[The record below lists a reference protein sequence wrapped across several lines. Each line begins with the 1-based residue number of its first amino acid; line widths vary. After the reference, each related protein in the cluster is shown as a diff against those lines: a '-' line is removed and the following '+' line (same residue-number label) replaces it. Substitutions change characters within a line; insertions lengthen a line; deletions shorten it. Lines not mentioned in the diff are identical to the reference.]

1 MKLMQTGMII
11 FLIGVSMADS
21 PKLFIPISTILLGMA
36 LMLVGGKHE
45 GIF

>member
-21 PKLFIPISTILLGMA
+21 PKMLIPSIIILLGMA

>member
-1 MKLMQTGMII
+1 MKLVQAGMII

-21 PKLFIPISTILLGMA
+21 PKMLIPSITILLGLV